1 MFENKLMPF
10 VIKQIAV
17 YLLVFSIAILL
28 FNNRWQLYLGLFA
41 GAALSIIRFL
51 SNAWII
57 QRAVTAVRNHCWQII
72 ATAALFIVNQLLL
85 LAVLYVFYKL
95 NLWLFISLAAG
106 VLLAPFTI
114 IVNSIT
120 EAFGI
125 TKNKFYID

>member
-17 YLLVFSIAILL
+17 YLFMLSIVILF
-28 FNNRWQLYLGLFA
+28 FNNRWALYLGLFA
-41 GAALSIIRFL
+41 GSALSIIRLL

-57 QRAVTAVRNHCWQII
+57 QKAVKAVKNHCWQII

-95 NLWLFISLAAG
+95 NLWFFISLIAG

-120 EAFGI
+120 EALGI
-125 TKNKFYID
+125 TKNRFYID